1 MLERMPVYAA
11 GELGFHSMTI
21 ATPDYLAK
29 SYTAFDYNLDQMSA
43 TMPEDTQH
51 QIEFLRRAGYI
62 GWGHFRDF
70 VDMWVRLHRP
80 DSAARID
87 RLFARSEGMRGRLW
101 RAQRLR
107 RR

>member
-1 MLERMPVYAA
+1 MPVYAA
-11 GELGFHSMTI
+11 GERGFHSMTV
-21 ATPDYLAK
+21 ATPAYLAK

-51 QIEFLRRAGYI
+51 QVQFLRRAGYI
-62 GWGHFRDF
+62 GWGRFRDF

-80 DSAARID
+80 GAEERVD
-87 RLFARSEGMRGRLW
+87 RLFRRTERLRGGLW
-101 RAQRLR
+101 RARRHLR